1 MVDRCNGSTNY
12 SWALHLL
19 ARDTPAFESRERKSR
34 VSFFP
39 TVEDEFK
46 GDEWIRER
54 ALYNS
59 KRFRERRLKRR
70 IWIMTRNRN

>member
-1 MVDRCNGSTNY
+1 MRPVVDRRNGC
-12 SWALHLL
+12 WWVLRLL

-46 GDEWIRER
+46 GDEWIGER